1 MKFVRSLSLL
11 LLFTVSLFG
20 QQYLGDN
27 KLVIEGNSD
36 LIIESDRASFDF
48 TVLGFGSSLREAVVD
63 AKTKVA
69 NATQILFKY
78 GIPKRNISTST
89 FESGE
94 NFGGKAFLSS
104 SKDFKTLMT
113 VFVIVD
119 SLSKLE
125 DIIIGLSESGLES
138 IANINYSLNDFEKY
152 KTKSKENAIE
162 DAKQK
167 AKLIADKFSV
177 TLKKVIYIEESGF
190 FQNYPN
196 PFNPTTRIMNEIIP
210 TSVSLYSKPV
220 KISQKIKVVY
230 AIE

>member
-1 MKFVRSLSLL
+1 MKLIRSLSIL
-11 LLFTVSLFG
+11 LLFTSTLFG

-27 KLVIEGNSD
+27 KLVVEGSSD

-48 TVLGFGSSLREAVVD
+48 SVLGYGSTLRDAVID
-63 AKTKVA
+63 AKTKVS
-69 NATQILFKY
+69 NATQVLFKY
-78 GIPKRNISTST
+78 GIPKQNISTST

-125 DIIIGLSESGLES
+125 DIIISLSELGIES
-138 IANINYSLNDFEKY
+138 IANVNYSLTDLAKY
-152 KTKSKENAIE
+152 KLQSKENAIE
-162 DAKQK
+162 DAKNK
-167 AKLIADKFSV
+167 AKQIADKFGV
-177 TLKKVIYIEESGF
+177 TLKKVIYIEESSF
-190 FQNYPN
+190 YQNYPN
-196 PFNPTTRIMNEIIP
+196 PFNPTTKIMSDIFSS
-210 TSVSLYSKPV
+210 TTSLYAKPV

-230 AIE
+230 ALE